1 MIAPAAIPPEYK
13 AWNDKWHA
21 PFGRP
26 VPFGGPLSWSKPFL
40 WFRGPFAVQPN
51 SEARRFEYP
60 WVYQQVQQLPRG
72 SSLVE
77 IGGGLSGFQ
86 FVLSREGYQVTNV
99 DPGMAAKGRG
109 WPVTAEKH
117 RSLSRLFRA
126 PVTLIPTVIEKAA
139 IPPKSID
146 GVVCISTLEHLT
158 PEDLEG
164 VAGAIKT
171 ILRPGGVLILTVDLF
186 LDVRPFTDRPKNE
199 WGTNID
205 VRAFLEKAGLKL
217 KVGDPRQILGF
228 PEFDRDAILA
238 QRDRF
243 IADVSGVALA
253 QCLVA
258 SPA

>member
-1 MIAPAAIPPEYK
+1 MLAQAAIPSEYQ
-13 AWNDKWHA
+13 AWNEKWHA
-21 PFGRP
+21 PFGRS
-26 VPFGGPLSWSKPFL
+26 VPFGGPLSWSKPML

-60 WVYQQVQQLPRG
+60 WVYEQVHRLPRG

-86 FVLSREGYQVTNV
+86 FVLSREGYDVTNV

-109 WPVTAEKH
+109 WPVTADKH

-126 PVTLIPTVIEKAA
+126 PVKLIPTVIEKAA
-139 IPPKSID
+139 IPPKSVD

-158 PEDLEG
+158 PDDLEG

-171 ILRPGGVLILTVDLF
+171 ILRPGGVLVLTVDLF
-186 LDVRPFTDRPKNE
+186 LDVQPFTDRTKNE

-205 VRAFLEKAGLKL
+205 VRSFLERAGLTL
-217 KVGDPRQILGF
+217 KSGDRRQILGF
-228 PEFDRDAILA
+228 PEFDRDAIL
-238 QRDRF
+238 RDRKQF
-243 IADVSGVALA
+243 ISDVSGVALA
-253 QCLVA
+253 QCMVA
-258 SPA
+258 SST